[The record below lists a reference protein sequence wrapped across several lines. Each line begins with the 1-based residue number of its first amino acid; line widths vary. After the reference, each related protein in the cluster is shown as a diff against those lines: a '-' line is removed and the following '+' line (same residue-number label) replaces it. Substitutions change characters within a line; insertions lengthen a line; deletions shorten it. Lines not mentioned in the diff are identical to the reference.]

1 MQRLLL
7 TLGTLG
13 LAVGVYASML
23 KGWRNRQRR
32 QADLPAPPTAL
43 GDAPVVLG
51 PVSGLFVGTTG
62 ADHWLDRVAVH
73 HLSDRSAAQ
82 LTVAGDGVHLERTA
96 LPELFVPWGSIESVD
111 VETALGGKVV
121 STGMLLVTWA
131 LGERRLR
138 SAFRADDRADHPR
151 LLDAITARLTV
162 EAS

>member
-7 TLGTLG
+7 TLGTLT
-13 LAVGVYASML
+13 LAVVVYASML

-32 QADLPAPPTAL
+32 QGDLPAPPVAV
-43 GDAPVVLG
+43 GGAPVVLG
-51 PVSGLFVGTTG
+51 PVAGLFVGTTG
-62 ADHWLDRVAVH
+62 ADHWLDRVVVH

-82 LTVAGDGVHLERTA
+82 LTVAEDGVHLARTA

-111 VETALGGKVV
+111 VESALGGKVV
-121 STGMLLVTWA
+121 STGMLLLTWD

-138 SAFRADDRADHPR
+138 SAFRADQRADHPR